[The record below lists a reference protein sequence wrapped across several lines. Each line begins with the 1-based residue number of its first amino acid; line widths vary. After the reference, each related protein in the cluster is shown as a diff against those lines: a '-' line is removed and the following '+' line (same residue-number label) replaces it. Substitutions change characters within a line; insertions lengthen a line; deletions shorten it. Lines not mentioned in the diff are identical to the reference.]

1 MPKVLF
7 LTAYP
12 VEDASCRYRVHQFV
26 PYLERAG
33 YHCTISTFATPRLF
47 RAITR
52 KGAIR
57 ARILDGLYCSVRR
70 LARLRDLSS
79 FDFVIIHREAFPFFA
94 PYFENVVFNRHK
106 KVIFSFDDAIYA
118 GHEDA
123 SKLTHPTLYRWKHGH
138 GYDEVIRRSAQII
151 VGNRILAD
159 YALKWNPNV
168 SIIPTVVDT
177 RQYWFKPVDSGH
189 SRLTI
194 GWIGSPSTSPY
205 LSLIE
210 PALRR
215 LAAVHAD
222 KVQFRF
228 YGDTEY
234 KLNVPEFSSRPF
246 RLDSEIDDLH
256 SFDIG
261 LMPLSDTEWTR
272 GKCAF
277 KAIQYMAAGVPT
289 VASPVGIT
297 TDLIQDGVNGFLA
310 SSADEWF
317 TALDRLVRDAEL
329 RRRIAVAARQT
340 IEDSYSLDVW
350 WPRFVALLDQL
361 RVRASISQRETVA
374 A

>member
-1 MPKVLF
+1 
-7 LTAYP
+7 
-12 VEDASCRYRVHQFV
+12 
-26 PYLERAG
+26 
-33 YHCTISTFATPRLF
+33 
-47 RAITR
+47 
-52 KGAIR
+52 
-57 ARILDGLYCSVRR
+57 
-70 LARLRDLSS
+70 
-79 FDFVIIHREAFPFFA
+79 
-94 PYFENVVFNRHK
+94 
-106 KVIFSFDDAIYA
+106 
-118 GHEDA
+118 
-123 SKLTHPTLYRWKHGH
+123 
-138 GYDEVIRRSAQII
+138 VIRRSAHII

-177 RQYWFKPVDSGH
+177 RQYWFKPVDSSH

-205 LSLIE
+205 LTLIE

-228 YGDTEY
+228 CGDPEY
-234 KLNVPEFSSRPF
+234 RLNMPELSFLPF
-246 RLDSEIDDLH
+246 RLDHEIDDLH
-256 SFDIG
+256 SFDVG

-310 SSADEWF
+310 SSAGEWF

-329 RRRIAVAARQT
+329 RRRVAVAARQT

-361 RVRASISQRETVA
+361 GERASTSQRETVA

>member
-1 MPKVLF
+1 
-7 LTAYP
+7 
-12 VEDASCRYRVHQFV
+12 
-26 PYLERAG
+26 
-33 YHCTISTFATPRLF
+33 
-47 RAITR
+47 
-52 KGAIR
+52 
-57 ARILDGLYCSVRR
+57 
-70 LARLRDLSS
+70 
-79 FDFVIIHREAFPFFA
+79 
-94 PYFENVVFNRHK
+94 VFNRHK

-123 SKLTHPTLYRWKHGH
+123 SKLNHPTLYRWKHGH
-138 GYDEVIRRSAQII
+138 GYDEVIRRSVHII

-205 LSLIE
+205 LTLIE

-228 YGDTEY
+228 CGDPEY
-234 KLNVPEFSSRPF
+234 RLNMPELSFLPF
-246 RLDSEIDDLH
+246 QLDHEIDDLH
-256 SFDIG
+256 SFDVG

-310 SSADEWF
+310 SSAGEWF

-329 RRRIAVAARQT
+329 RRRVAVAARQT

-361 RVRASISQRETVA
+361 GERASTSQRETVA